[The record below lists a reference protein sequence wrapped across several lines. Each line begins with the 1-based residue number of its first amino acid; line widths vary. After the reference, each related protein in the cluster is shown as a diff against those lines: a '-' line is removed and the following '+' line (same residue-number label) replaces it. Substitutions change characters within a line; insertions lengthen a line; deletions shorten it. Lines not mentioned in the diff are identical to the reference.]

1 MVNKSELTKD
11 YYNPREIA
19 KFLGV
24 TTRTIFRWGEVGKIE
39 YKTILSNGEVSK
51 RIYSRKTVID
61 KLTEFGLLYE
71 DTNLRSDVIYARVST
86 HKQKARGDL
95 DRQVTMLKLY
105 AIDKNPTNLNVIT
118 DVASGINDNRRGLT
132 KLIELV
138 QTGKVKRI
146 FIAYK
151 DRLTRFGFNYLKQIC
166 DFHNVEIVIVS
177 SELNDKSLEIELAED
192 IISIIHSFSG
202 KLYGLRKDLKQRLER
217 ELSNDEDPTD

>member
-1 MVNKSELTKD
+1 MINKSTLTKD

-24 TTRTIFRWGEVGKIE
+24 TTRTIFRWGDVGKIE
-39 YKTILSNGEVSK
+39 YKTVLSDGAVSK
-51 RIYSRKTVID
+51 RLYSRKTVID
-61 KLTEFGLLYE
+61 KLTEFGLVYD
-71 DTNLRSDVIYARVST
+71 DTDLRSDVIYARVST
-86 HKQKARGDL
+86 HKQKIRGDL

-105 AIDKNPTNLNVIT
+105 VVDKNPTNLNVIT

-138 QTGKVKRI
+138 QTDKVKRI

-151 DRLTRFGFNYLKQIC
+151 DRLTRFGFIYLKQIC

-202 KLYGLRKDLKQRLER
+202 RLYGLRKDLKQRLER
-217 ELSNDEDPTD
+217 ELSNDEDTTG